1 MNACPFEGAEK
12 SNHEH
17 QYRQGSGRK
26 QDAGNDRYRIEKSRN
41 GAQGEVVHGL
51 FFEGEEK
58 SGRGDRNGDDVYGGL
73 GQKRLCIEVDARFL
87 EVLQGEEMDNDGACI
102 ENKMGQ
108 NGVIERSGG
117 CVNDSKK
124 QSHGEDSSEFERR
137 KVYGGKYEGLKNDGG
152 SAFSEILSCHV
163 GDESAED
170 VFLKNGG
177 HEGQNE

>member
-1 MNACPFEGAEK
+1 
-12 SNHEH
+12 
-17 QYRQGSGRK
+17 
-26 QDAGNDRYRIEKSRN
+26 
-41 GAQGEVVHGL
+41 
-51 FFEGEEK
+51 
-58 SGRGDRNGDDVYGGL
+58 
-73 GQKRLCIEVDARFL
+73 
-87 EVLQGEEMDNDGACI
+87 MDNDGACI

-137 KVYGGKYEGLKNDGG
+137 KVDGGKHEGLKNDGG